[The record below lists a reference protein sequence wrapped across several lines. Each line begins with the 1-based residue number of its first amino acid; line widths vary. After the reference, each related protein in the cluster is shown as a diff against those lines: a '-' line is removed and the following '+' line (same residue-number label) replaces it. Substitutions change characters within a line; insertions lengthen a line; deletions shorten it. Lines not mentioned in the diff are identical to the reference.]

1 MDDVFLKLVNLSIS
15 ASWLILAVL
24 VLRVVLKKAPKW
36 VMPLLWGVVA
46 LRLVCLFSIESAL
59 SLIPSAETIPSEIVT
74 ETSRCSTSR
83 RRLTSSRI
91 RRCLRRRR
99 SPSA

>member
-46 LRLVCLFSIESAL
+46 LRLVCLFRLKAR
-59 SLIPSAETIPSEIVT
+59 
-74 ETSRCSTSR
+74 SR
-83 RRLTSSRI
+83 SSRAP
-91 RRCLRRRR
+91 RPSQAR
-99 SPSA
+99 S

>member
-59 SLIPSAETIPSEIVT
+59 SLIPE
-74 ETSRCSTSR
+74 R
-83 RRLTSSRI
+83 RDHPERDRD
-91 RRCLRRRR
+91 RNARAGALR
-99 SPSA
+99 AGDA

>member
-46 LRLVCLFSIESAL
+46 LRLPVFHRERAL
-59 SLIPSAETIPSEIVT
+59 AHPE
-74 ETSRCSTSR
+74 R
-83 RRLTSSRI
+83 RDHPKRDRDGNA
-91 RRCLRRRR
+91 RAGALR
-99 SPSA
+99 AGDA

>member
-24 VLRVVLKKAPKW
+24 VLRFVLKKAPKW

-46 LRLVCLFSIESAL
+46 LRLV
-59 SLIPSAETIPSEIVT
+59 
-74 ETSRCSTSR
+74 
-83 RRLTSSRI
+83 
-91 RRCLRRRR
+91 
-99 SPSA
+99 

>member
-59 SLIPSAETIPSEIVT
+59 SLIPSAETI
-74 ETSRCSTSR
+74 TSR
-83 RRLTSSRI
+83 RRLISSRI
-91 RRCLRRRR
+91 RRCLQRRR

>member
-59 SLIPSAETIPSEIVT
+59 SLILSRLSEASPGLRMMRSGSAWKK
-74 ETSRCSTSR
+74 
-83 RRLTSSRI
+83 LH
-91 RRCLRRRR
+91 
-99 SPSA
+99 A

>member
-36 VMPLLWGVVA
+36 VMPLLWG
-46 LRLVCLFSIESAL
+46 CLL
-59 SLIPSAETIPSEIVT
+59 Y
-74 ETSRCSTSR
+74 TSRCV
-83 RRLTSSRI
+83 
-91 RRCLRRRR
+91 
-99 SPSA
+99 

>member
-46 LRLVCLFSIESAL
+46 LRLVCPFFD
-59 SLIPSAETIPSEIVT
+59 
-74 ETSRCSTSR
+74 
-83 RRLTSSRI
+83 
-91 RRCLRRRR
+91 
-99 SPSA
+99 

>member
-46 LRLVCLFSIESAL
+46 LWLVCPFSIESVL
-59 SLIPSAETIPSEIVT
+59 SLIPSAHPK
-74 ETSRCSTSR
+74 RDR
-83 RRLTSSRI
+83 DGNARAGA
-91 RRCLRRRR
+91 LR
-99 SPSA
+99 AGDA